1 MLEQRRQHKL
11 SSNQIK
17 IEGITIDRIEPVP
30 RVKYQSLLELLLT
43 SEASLTDAQL
53 LAELNCCSF
62 LGYLLCSSALCSAL
76 VLIARHPAVQQ
87 RCLDELR
94 EAKDSKEERL
104 PYLEAVLKETLR
116 LQPPQVIVNRELSQD
131 FEYSR

>member
-11 SSNQIK
+11 NTNQIK
-17 IEGITIDRIEPVP
+17 IEGITIDRIEPAP
-30 RVKYQSLLELLLT
+30 KVKYQSLLELLLA

-53 LAELNCCSF
+53 FAELNSCNF
-62 LGYLLCSSALCSAL
+62 LGHLLCSSALCFAL

-94 EAKDSKEERL
+94 LASSSANGRL
-104 PYLEAVLKETLR
+104 PYLDAVLKETLR
-116 LQPPQVIVNRELSQD
+116 LHPPQLIVSRELSQS
-131 FEYSR
+131 FEYSK